1 MELAAKYE
9 ALEQNYE
16 DQAKKLRTANNQLC
30 MLNERF
36 QLMEKHQNEHN
47 MEVRYYTKTGIY
59 LY

>member
-16 DQAKKLRTANNQLC
+16 DQAKKLRTANTQLC

-36 QLMEKHQNEHN
+36 QIMEKRQNEHN
-47 MEVRYYTKTGIY
+47 MEVRDYIVLRIY
-59 LY
+59 